1 MSKSNPI
8 NTGSGRQGGGAS
20 KLRPFAPYTGP
31 EKSLPSV
38 RTKGGPSTQYS
49 TTTGHLPGVRNGRSD
64 PESLG
69 NQPQGGLDETA

>member
-49 TTTGHLPGVRNGRSD
+49 TTTGHLPGVRDGATLRT
-64 PESLG
+64 G
-69 NQPQGGLDETA
+69 NQPQSVLDDE